1 MKDQT
6 EAGAR
11 GGEGDTARFAWAYP
25 ATLFALAIAA
35 PAFLNVNT
43 FGVMRLLW
51 ASLEEGQVTHLLDA
65 CIRMVILNG
74 GRFPSTW
81 GAILAG
87 IGEVG
92 QASSFCEAWPGG
104 AGGPGY
110 A

>member
-51 ASLEEGQVTHLLDA
+51 ASLEEG
-65 CIRMVILNG
+65 
-74 GRFPSTW
+74 
-81 GAILAG
+81 
-87 IGEVG
+87 
-92 QASSFCEAWPGG
+92 
-104 AGGPGY
+104 
-110 A
+110 